1 MIEMEGEVTLLLE
14 EASLSLFPPL
24 ALLPCPLRWR
34 ALKLCGRPFGFE
46 ETGLVAAMSKMDDSI
61 PLLNFSTFQT
71 NFSLVEEGGVAGTVA
86 TLRREVGAGVE
97 GWEEEDEE
105 EEEKEEEEEEEE
117 EEGEKGDDEEEGL
130 EPGGGRKV
138 GMGLSR
144 SVEEGR
150 GRGGGRAMFHSGGGF
165 VRF

>member
-1 MIEMEGEVTLLLE
+1 
-14 EASLSLFPPL
+14 
-24 ALLPCPLRWR
+24 
-34 ALKLCGRPFGFE
+34 
-46 ETGLVAAMSKMDDSI
+46 MSKMDDSI

-117 EEGEKGDDEEEGL
+117 DEEEK
-130 EPGGGRKV
+130 GGGDMGGNCRQERGMTNTVCGNGTAAQRRQDLWRKQV
-138 GMGLSR
+138 GVCVCSHKKYMER
-144 SVEEGR
+144 
-150 GRGGGRAMFHSGGGF
+150 
-165 VRF
+165 

>member
-1 MIEMEGEVTLLLE
+1 MEGELTLLLE
-14 EASLSLFPPL
+14 EASLHLFPPL

-71 NFSLVEEGGVAGTVA
+71 NFSLVEEGGIGGTVE

-97 GWEEEDEE
+97 GWEEDEDEDEGEREE
-105 EEEKEEEEEEEE
+105 EEEMAVSR
-117 EEGEKGDDEEEGL
+117 GL
-130 EPGGGRKV
+130 
-138 GMGLSR
+138 GLSR

-150 GRGGGRAMFHSGGGF
+150 RGGRGGGREIFYSGGGLL
-165 VRF
+165 RF